1 MTEPTRNSGEAPPAS
16 AQVRSVLIVAPE
28 ESLLS
33 LPLARPIKWPYFES
47 SIDAQAVIG
56 KLGSFTPNIDTTLTQ
71 ITNLSTHNA
80 AIWRCS
86 RGLINH
92 LAMIDVLSTASFL
105 NDWNLR
111 TGFIDFAN
119 PQAALG
125 DLIFQ
130 MKQLA
135 ALALRHDEQ
144 LYIESRDPPPGG
156 WKV

>member
-1 MTEPTRNSGEAPPAS
+1 MTEPTRNSGEASAAS

-28 ESLLS
+28 ESLLT
-33 LPLARPIKWPYFES
+33 LPLEEPVKWPYYES
-47 SIDAQAVIG
+47 SIDAQAVIT
-56 KLGSFTPNIDTTLTQ
+56 KLASFTPNVDATLTQ
-71 ITNLSTHNA
+71 ITSHSTLDS
-80 AIWRCS
+80 AIWRCP
-86 RGLINH
+86 RGLTNH
-92 LAMIDVLSTASFL
+92 LAMIDVLSTAAFL

-111 TGFIDFAN
+111 TGFIEFAN
-119 PQAALG
+119 PGAALG

-144 LYIESRDPPPGG
+144 LYIVSRDPPPGG

>member
-1 MTEPTRNSGEAPPAS
+1 
-16 AQVRSVLIVAPE
+16 VRSVLIVAPE

-33 LPLARPIKWPYFES
+33 LPLEQPIKWPYYES
-47 SIDAQAVIG
+47 NIDAQAVIA
-56 KLGSFTPNIDTTLTQ
+56 KLASFTPNVDATLTQ
-71 ITNLSTHNA
+71 ITSRGTANA
-80 AIWRCS
+80 AIWRCP
-86 RGLINH
+86 RGLTNH

-111 TGFIDFAN
+111 TGFIEFAN
-119 PQAALG
+119 PAAALG

-144 LYIESRDPPPGG
+144 LYIESRDPPLNA
-156 WKV
+156 